1 MIYNYKVRLEFN
13 SSDNTPNDELLMFL
27 FFIKNQDIK
36 NQRNDEAL
44 SLWHLDLKS
53 NMLLKR
59 YMFITPGDLWR
70 HCGGLGKEILMPYPI
85 NQRAHQF
92 NSIQFVPISFGLWDT
107 ALKFISQE
115 PAVDVTDHLAAS
127 SEKKK
132 TVCVHT
138 VKLFSVCV

>member
-13 SSDNTPNDELLMFL
+13 SSDNTPNDELPLFL
-27 FFIKNQDIK
+27 FFIK

-59 YMFITPGDLWR
+59 YMYITPGDLWR
-70 HCGGLGKEILMPYPI
+70 HCGGLGKEILMPYTI

-92 NSIQFVPISFGLWDT
+92 NSIQFVPVSFGLWDT
-107 ALKFISQE
+107 ALKFLS
-115 PAVDVTDHLAAS
+115 PGTRSDVTDHLAAS
-127 SEKKK
+127 SEKKNGMRTYSK
-132 TVCVHT
+132 TV
-138 VKLFSVCV
+138 